1 MSALIATEP
10 AQLGRPASICKNTPP
25 PQGMAEQTMAD
36 NHIRKILIVGGGT
49 AGWMSAAA
57 LARSVNRDR
66 CRIEL
71 VESSEIRTVGVGE
84 ATIPALLS
92 FNRALGIDEGDFVR
106 KTQATF
112 KLSIHFV
119 NWARENHVYY
129 HPFSSTYGVDLD
141 LIPFHQYWLK
151 MRSLGDTTPLTDYSM
166 AAVAAR
172 MGKFDL
178 PTDDPRSV
186 LSTYGYAYHFDA
198 SLYAAYLRTYAEAR
212 GVVRIDAKVT
222 DVKLRGE
229 DGFIEHVV
237 LEDGRQLSADL
248 FIDCSGFRGL
258 LIEQAMKTGYDDWSH
273 WLPCDR
279 AVATQC
285 EYTSD
290 AITPYTRAT
299 AHEAGW
305 QWRIPLQHR
314 IGTGYVYCSRHISDD
329 AAADKLLANLEGP
342 KLADPWPLRFTAG
355 HRKTF
360 WNKNCVAIGL
370 AAGFMEPLESTSI
383 HMIQTAVTKLIALF
397 PDRDFDPLL
406 AEEYNRKTQQE
417 FEHIRDFLVLHY
429 HATERDDSPLWR
441 ECRAMQIPDTL
452 QYKMEQFRHYGK
464 IVTNGFELFQDSNW
478 LAVMVGQFVLPQR
491 YDPLVDHRDL
501 DTIFKQLLSVKQM
514 IANAANAMPTHREL
528 IMSKFR
534 PFRRRHETS

>member
-1 MSALIATEP
+1 
-10 AQLGRPASICKNTPP
+10 
-25 PQGMAEQTMAD
+25 MAD

-49 AGWMSAAA
+49 AGWMTAAA
-57 LARSVNRDR
+57 LSRSLNRER
-66 CRIEL
+66 CQVQL

-84 ATIPALLS
+84 ATIPALLA

-112 KLSIHFV
+112 KLSIQFV
-119 NWARENHVYY
+119 NWARQNHVYY

-151 MRSLGDTTPLTDYSM
+151 MRSLGDTTPLTDFSM

-172 MGKFDL
+172 TGKFDL
-178 PTDDPRSV
+178 PSADPRSV
-186 LSTYGYAYHFDA
+186 LSTYGYAYQFDA
-198 SLYAAYLRTYAEAR
+198 ALYAAYLRTYAEAR
-212 GVVRIDAKVT
+212 GVTRLDAKVV

-229 DGFIEHVV
+229 DGFIQSVV
-237 LEDGRQLSADL
+237 IEGGDALDADL

-258 LIEQAMKTGYDDWSH
+258 LIEQALKSGYDDWSH

-285 EYTSD
+285 EYASD
-290 AITPYTRAT
+290 EITPYTRAT

-329 AAADKLLANLEGP
+329 EAAHKLLTNLEGP
-342 KLADPWPLRFTAG
+342 KITDPWPLRFSAG

-383 HMIQTAVTKLIALF
+383 HLIQTAVLKLIGLF

-406 AEEYNRKTQQE
+406 AQEYNARTLQE

-441 ECRAMQIPDTL
+441 ECRTMQIPETL
-452 QYKMEQFRHYGK
+452 QHKMDLFRHHGK
-464 IVTNGFELFQDSNW
+464 IVTQGTELFQDSNW
-478 LAVMVGQFVLPQR
+478 LAVFVGQFVMPQR
-491 YDPLVDHRDL
+491 YDPLVDHRD
-501 DTIFKQLLSVKQM
+501 FNQVCEQLLTVKRI
-514 IANAANAMPTHREL
+514 IATAAQAMPPHKEL
-528 IMSKFR
+528 IMTKFK
-534 PFRRRHETS
+534 PFRRRHTFA

>member
-1 MSALIATEP
+1 MTD
-10 AQLGRPASICKNTPP
+10 K
-25 PQGMAEQTMAD
+25 
-36 NHIRKILIVGGGT
+36 HIRKILIVGGGT
-49 AGWMSAAA
+49 AGWMTAAA
-57 LARSVNRDR
+57 LSRSLNRER
-66 CRIEL
+66 CKVEL

-92 FNRALGIDEGDFVR
+92 FNRALEIDEGDFVR

-112 KLSIHFV
+112 KLSIQFV
-119 NWARENHVYY
+119 NWARKNHIYY

-151 MRSLGDTTPLTDYSM
+151 MRSLGDTTPLSDYSM

-172 MGKFDL
+172 SGKFDL
-178 PTDDPRSV
+178 PSSDPRSV

-198 SLYAAYLRTYAEAR
+198 ALYAAYLRTYAEAR
-212 GVVRIDAKVT
+212 GVTRIDAKVS
-222 DVKLRGE
+222 DVKLRAT

-237 LEDGRQLSADL
+237 LEDGRTLSADL

-258 LIEQAMKTGYDDWSH
+258 LIEQTLKAGYDDWSH

-285 EYTSD
+285 EYASD
-290 AITPYTRAT
+290 EITPYTRAT

-314 IGTGYVYCSRHISDD
+314 IGSGYVYCSRHISDD
-329 AAADKLLANLEGP
+329 AAIQTLLSNLDGP
-342 KLADPWPLRFTAG
+342 KLADPWPLKFKAG

-360 WNKNCVAIGL
+360 WSKNCVAIGL

-383 HMIQTAVTKLIALF
+383 HLIQTGVLKLISLF
-397 PDRDFDPLL
+397 PDRDFDPVL
-406 AEEYNRKTQQE
+406 AEEYNKRTLQE

-441 ECRAMQIPDTL
+441 ECREMKIPETL
-452 QYKMEQFRHYGK
+452 QYKIDQFRHYGK
-464 IVTNGFELFQDSNW
+464 ISPAGLDLFQDSNW
-478 LAVMVGQFVLPQR
+478 LAVFIGQFVNPQR
-491 YDPLVDHRDL
+491 SDPLVDHRNL
-501 DTIFKQLLSVKQM
+501 DAIFQQLVRVKQM
-514 IANAANAMPTHREL
+514 IAAAGNAMPTHRDL
-528 IMSKFR
+528 IMNKFK
-534 PFRRRHETS
+534 PFRRSKIAG

>member
-1 MSALIATEP
+1 
-10 AQLGRPASICKNTPP
+10 
-25 PQGMAEQTMAD
+25 MAD

-49 AGWMSAAA
+49 AGWMTAAA
-57 LARSVNRDR
+57 LARSTNRER

-84 ATIPALLS
+84 ATIPALVS
-92 FNRALGIDEGDFVR
+92 FNRALDIDEGDFVR

-112 KLSIHFV
+112 KLAIHFV
-119 NWARENHVYY
+119 NWARQGHVYY

-141 LIPFHQYWLK
+141 LLPFHQYWLK

-172 MGKFDL
+172 AGKFDL
-178 PTDDPRSV
+178 PSSDPRSV

-198 SLYAAYLRTYAEAR
+198 ALYAAYLRTYAEAR
-212 GVVRIDAKVT
+212 GVTRVDAKVT

-229 DGFIEHVV
+229 DGFIDHVV

-258 LIEQAMKTGYDDWSH
+258 LIEQALQAGYDDWSH

-290 AITPYTRAT
+290 EITPYTRAT

-329 AAADKLLANLEGP
+329 EAAAKLLANLEGP
-342 KLADPWPLRFTAG
+342 KLADPWPLKFKAG

-360 WNKNCVAIGL
+360 WSKNCVAIGL
-370 AAGFMEPLESTSI
+370 SAGFMEPLESTSI
-383 HMIQTAVTKLIALF
+383 HLIQTAVTKLIALF
-397 PDRDFDPLL
+397 PDRDFDPVLS
-406 AEEYNRKTQQE
+406 EDYNRRTTEE

-429 HATERDDSPLWR
+429 HATMRDDSPLWR
-441 ECRAMQIPDTL
+441 ECRTMQIPESL

-464 IVTNGFELFQDSNW
+464 IAVHGNELFQDSNW
-478 LAVMVGQFVLPQR
+478 LAVFVGQFVTPKR
-491 YDPLVDHRDL
+491 YDPLVDHRNL
-501 DTIFKQLLSVKQM
+501 DAIFAQLVRVKET
-514 IANAANAMPTHREL
+514 IANAARAMPTHREL
-528 IMSKFR
+528 IMNKFK
-534 PFRRRHETS
+534 PFRRRTVS